1 MRLPSRCKAY
11 LLKSRARY
19 LLTVPDSILTRTAD
33 RMLRKQLKPG
43 GRGSSGGVGG
53 GLGDSGGWWR
63 LCQRK
68 IAAACRPKVIARFLG
83 AVLVAA
89 LVILLVSKG
98 LSQRRRGGAC
108 RCAKFTYSQCQPYEG
123 ACGQGVKKAFCQ
135 QKRCQPRRKLVRC
148 SVPCG
153 RAGDSPA
160 HGRIAGPCIYSVR
173 RQSIWSTCAEG
184 VKHRSRLL
192 FLQTSV
198 SQPDCPPTKTE
209 RRSCRSSKPRATKKC
224 IYEPTGSWS
233 SCDRERN
240 AIVNTRRL
248 VDGTVNNC
256 PLEVTTTMRCVKR
269 DGSMKCIYSKW
280 TKWSKCI
287 DGIRHKTRQLI
298 QGSDCDQITRI
309 VQNCAIHRRHRESS
323 SNSDSVIR

>member
-1 MRLPSRCKAY
+1 
-11 LLKSRARY
+11 
-19 LLTVPDSILTRTAD
+19 
-33 RMLRKQLKPG
+33 MLRKQLKPG

-173 RQSIWSTCAEG
+173 RQSIWSLALKESNIGRGCCFY
-184 VKHRSRLL
+184 K
-192 FLQTSV
+192 Q
-198 SQPDCPPTKTE
+198 
-209 RRSCRSSKPRATKKC
+209 C

>member
-1 MRLPSRCKAY
+1 
-11 LLKSRARY
+11 
-19 LLTVPDSILTRTAD
+19 
-33 RMLRKQLKPG
+33 MLRKQLKPG

-153 RAGDSPA
+153 RAG
-160 HGRIAGPCIYSVR
+160 
-173 RQSIWSTCAEG
+173 E
-184 VKHRSRLL
+184 
-192 FLQTSV
+192 
-198 SQPDCPPTKTE
+198 
-209 RRSCRSSKPRATKKC
+209 C